1 MIGPQAYE
9 NLFQTS
15 VCFST
20 KSVSINHDGVRY
32 TYHIMAGD
40 WELFGSHDE
49 FKAWCIE
56 DVRDNNGG
64 YADAQEVIA

>member
-15 VCFST
+15 VDFST
-20 KSVSINHDGVRY
+20 KAVRIKHDGVRY

-40 WELFGSHDE
+40 WELFGSHDK
-49 FKAWCIE
+49 FVAWRKE
-56 DVRDNNGG
+56 DVGERQGE
-64 YADAQEVIA
+64 YADKREVIA